1 MTTTTDTTERTYN
14 GWTNYETWAVNLWL
28 DNDEGSYRYWR
39 EAAREHLDGA
49 DGDKDS
55 ATGGLSL
62 RLREEVTDAQPDMG
76 ASLAAD
82 LLGAAMSEVDWHEI
96 AVSMFDAL
104 D

>member
-1 MTTTTDTTERTYN
+1 MATTTDDRTYN

-28 DNDEGSYRYWR
+28 DNDEGSYRHWR
-39 EAAREHLDGA
+39 EVAEELADEAARA
-49 DGDKDS
+49 
-55 ATGGLSL
+55 GLLASQL
-62 RLREEVTDAQPDMG
+62 KAEIAESMPDLG
-76 ASLAAD
+76 CSLAAD